1 MTFKTLCNILIVLLC
16 RYSKIEFSSS
26 LLILIDL
33 VNGFILANQKKKY
46 FLNILNIIDVI
57 TVIPI
62 MLQYLMK

>member
-1 MTFKTLCNILIVLLC
+1 MTFKTLCNILIDLLC

>member
-1 MTFKTLCNILIVLLC
+1 M
-16 RYSKIEFSSS
+16 
-26 LLILIDL
+26 LILIDL